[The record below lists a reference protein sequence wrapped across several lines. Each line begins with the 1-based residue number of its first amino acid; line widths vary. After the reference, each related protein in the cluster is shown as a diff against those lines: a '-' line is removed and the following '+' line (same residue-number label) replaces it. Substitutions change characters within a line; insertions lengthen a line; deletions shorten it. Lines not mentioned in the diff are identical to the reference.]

1 MKVELDLSNYGTKTN
16 LKKATG
22 VDTSDFAK
30 KVDLASLKLD
40 VDELDI
46 DKLKTVPVDLS
57 KLSNV
62 VDNDVVKKTVFDKL
76 VAKVNAIFTNRFVLK
91 THYNTDK
98 SGLEKKIHD
107 TSKKI
112 VDASR
117 LVIEPD
123 YNAKITDI
131 EGKIP
136 RITGL
141 AATAAL
147 NAVNNKIPSV
157 SNLLKKTNYDAK
169 NIIH

>member
-1 MKVELDLSNYGTKTN
+1 MDVNELDVAELN
-16 LKKATG
+16 
-22 VDTSDFAK
+22 TS
-30 KVDLASLKLD
+30 
-40 VDELDI
+40 
-46 DKLKTVPVDLS
+46 PVDLS
-57 KLSNV
+57 KVSNV
-62 VDNDVVKKTVFDKL
+62 VDNDVVEKNVFDKL
-76 VAKVNAIFTNRFVLK
+76 LTKVKAIYANTFVLK

-112 VDASR
+112 IDARR

>member
-76 VAKVNAIFTNRFVLK
+76 VAKVNAICTNRFVLK
-91 THYNTDK
+91 THYNSDK
-98 SGLEKKIHD
+98 SGLEKKID
-107 TSKKI
+107 DVSKKI
-112 VDASR
+112 LDASG
-117 LVIEPD
+117 LVIKTD

-136 RITGL
+136 SITSL
-141 AATAAL
+141 ATTAAL
-147 NAVNNKIPSV
+147 NAVNDKISSV
-157 SNLLKKTNYDAK
+157 SNLLKKNRL
-169 NIIH
+169 